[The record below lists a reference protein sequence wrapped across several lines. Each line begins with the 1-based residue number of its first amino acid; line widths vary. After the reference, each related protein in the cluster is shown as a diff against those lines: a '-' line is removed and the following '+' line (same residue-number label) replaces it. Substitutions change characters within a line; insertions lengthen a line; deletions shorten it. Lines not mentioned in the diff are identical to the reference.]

1 MIFLYSF
8 LFAGFICMIS
18 QIILDNTKLTP
29 GHITSILVVVGA
41 ALDTFSIYDKIVEV
55 VGGGAMVPITSFGH
69 LLIHGALA
77 KVDVMGPI
85 GIVMGMFDLTASG
98 ITAAIIFSFIFSLF
112 FKPKINEKTFPNVG
126 KLF

>member
-1 MIFLYSF
+1 MLLINSF
-8 LFAGFICMIS
+8 LFAGTICMIA

-29 GHITSILVVVGA
+29 GHITSIFVVIGS
-41 ALDTFSIYDKIVEV
+41 ALDTFSIYDKIIEV

-77 KVDVMGPI
+77 KASSMGPL

-98 ITAAIIFSFIFSLF
+98 ITSAIIFSLVFAII
-112 FKPKINEKTFPNVG
+112 FKPKN
-126 KLF
+126 